1 MVVWCRWEEVAAFSQ
16 VVVKSLRLVS
26 ELDLPDAHSE
36 FISSWLIEG
45 DGVDFPGLNFFLAY
59 GEKVSYSLHLPS
71 LEPQLCLALQVSA
84 ETAWSQLSEAIQR
97 LMSNE
102 LSTAD
107 FVDSLVRIIRNQC
120 EHVVLAMGAEVS

>member
-1 MVVWCRWEEVAAFSQ
+1 M
-16 VVVKSLRLVS
+16 
-26 ELDLPDAHSE
+26 
-36 FISSWLIEG
+36 
-45 DGVDFPGLNFFLAY
+45 
-59 GEKVSYSLHLPS
+59 
-71 LEPQLCLALQVSA
+71 QVSA

-120 EHVVLAMGAEVS
+120 EHVVLAMGAEVSHLCHHF